1 MVQIPTKPAALKHV
15 VTALIGDIRAGNVD
29 LAAGLNEDTLTR
41 AEMGRL
47 VQAKEEVIRRLAKI
61 GRQEPAE

>member
-47 VQAKEEVIRRLAKI
+47 EWALEEISRRLLKI
-61 GRQEPAE
+61 GGQEPAE